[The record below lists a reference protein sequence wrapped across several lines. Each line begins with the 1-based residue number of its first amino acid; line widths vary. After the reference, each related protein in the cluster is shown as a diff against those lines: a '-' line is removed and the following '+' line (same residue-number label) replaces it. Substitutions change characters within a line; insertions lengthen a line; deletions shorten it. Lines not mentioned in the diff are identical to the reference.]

1 MYKICSPPIWAIYEG
16 HVCYLKII
24 AEDIRKD
31 ALMMQLLSTVEVI
44 EDPVLMMYSPIW
56 GDYMDWDIRIERSMN
71 NLSSEWMFM
80 CVYVELLDKNLTINV
95 LYFSIFLH
103 LEKSK
108 IISWY
113 N

>member
-1 MYKICSPPIWAIYEG
+1 MSKTVSDVEDSASAKLKLECMYKICSPPIWAIYEG

-71 NLSSEWMFM
+71 NLSSE
-80 CVYVELLDKNLTINV
+80 
-95 LYFSIFLH
+95 
-103 LEKSK
+103 
-108 IISWY
+108 
-113 N
+113 